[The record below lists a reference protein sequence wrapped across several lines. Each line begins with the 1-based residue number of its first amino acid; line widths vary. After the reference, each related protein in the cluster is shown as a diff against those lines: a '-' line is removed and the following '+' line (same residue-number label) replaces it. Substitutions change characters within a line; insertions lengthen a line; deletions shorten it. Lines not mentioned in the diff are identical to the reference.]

1 MSNEMTS
8 KDLYIR
14 ISDPSGKNKDVIN
27 HHRVWNAER
36 FIAAQQDQH
45 TGPTVKAAD
54 RRIVSLATKEE
65 YSPRS
70 AA

>member
-14 ISDPSGKNKDVIN
+14 LSDPSGKKKDIIN

-45 TGPTVKAAD
+45 TGPTIKHGD
-54 RRIVSLATKEE
+54 KRIVSLATKEE
-65 YSPRS
+65 YSQRGS
-70 AA
+70 V